1 MEDLQ
6 HISFDRT
13 KNPGIEFDLFPLEEV
28 LELKNLDHNP
38 TRAHRVDFYVMLFI
52 TEGRGKHTVDFTDHS
67 YQKGS
72 IITIRKNQIHQFHRS
87 TSKGL
92 LLIFTEEFMVS
103 YLEQKE
109 AEKIVK
115 VFNELLNP
123 QTTHLNATQYEELS
137 TLIQQMEHEFRRALD
152 SHTSSIIRNL
162 LQAFMS
168 KLYRIRVREVQVQND
183 HKYMQQFLQFQELVE
198 EKCSA
203 HRNVSFYAE
212 QLNVT
217 PRTLNN
223 ITQSIVKKSS
233 KSFIDEV
240 LTLQIKRKLINT
252 DSSIKEIAYQSG
264 FDEPTNL
271 FKFFKKFTSHTPEH
285 FRSIH
290 TANS

>member
-13 KNPGIEFDLFPLEEV
+13 KNPGIEFDLFPIEEV

-52 TEGRGKHTVDFTDHS
+52 TKGQGKHTVDFTDHA
-67 YQKGS
+67 YEKGS

-87 TSKGL
+87 SSNGL

-115 VFNELLNP
+115 VFNELLTP
-123 QTTHLNATQYEELS
+123 QTTILNARQYEELGA
-137 TLIQQMEHEFRRALD
+137 LIRQMEHEFRSALD

-168 KLYRIRVREVQVQND
+168 KLYRIRMRETQAQND
-183 HKYMQQFLQFQELVE
+183 HKYMRQFLQFQELIE
-198 EKCSA
+198 EKCST
-203 HRNVSFYAE
+203 HRNVSFYAD

-223 ITQSIVKKSS
+223 ITQSIIGKSS
-233 KSFIDEV
+233 KSFIDEIII
-240 LTLQIKRKLINT
+240 LQIKRKLINT
-252 DSSIKEIAYQSG
+252 NSTIKEIAYQSG
-264 FDEPTNL
+264 FDEPTNF
-271 FKFFKKFTSHTPEH
+271 FKFFKKFTSQTPEH
-285 FRSIH
+285 FRSLH
-290 TANS
+290 TTNS